1 MKKCGKCNQD
11 FIPSKGLVNYCSLSC
26 RNTREQTEDVN
37 KRRSEKMKNRK
48 LSEEHIKKISG
59 SNNGNWRGG
68 VSLKTK
74 NYTPNRFGDKC
85 LCKFCESEIPKKKS
99 CCENCKPFIQNIKLF
114 KKLKTYKENVRL
126 DELNK
131 ITLEKL
137 YEEYFVNKKS
147 KLVLMEEYGLMSNTI
162 YDFFKKNGIKLRN
175 LSQSLSLSYEESRLS
190 VKSDVRYKQGW
201 HKTWDGKQVF
211 YHSSYELEYAKKLDE
226 QKISYEMES
235 LRIRYF
241 DTQKNKE
248 RIAIPDFY
256 IPSTNTIIEIKSNH
270 TLDEQNMLDRV
281 REFKNLGYNFKLI
294 LENKEMDFKNIG

>member
-11 FIPSKGLVNYCSLSC
+11 FTPSKGLVNYCSLSC
-26 RNTREQTEDVN
+26 RNVREQTEEVN
-37 KRRSEKMKNRK
+37 KRRSEKLKNRK

-59 SNNGNWRGG
+59 SNNGSWRGG
-68 VSLKTK
+68 VSLKKNKKIK
-74 NYTPNRFGDKC
+74 NYTPNRPTNKC
-85 LCKFCESEIPKKKS
+85 LCNFCESEIPKKKS

-131 ITLEKL
+131 IALEKL

-147 KLVLMEEYGLMSNTI
+147 KLVLMKEYGLMSNTI
-162 YDFFKKNGIKLRN
+162 YNFFKKNGVTLRN
-175 LSQSLSLSYEESRLS
+175 LSESVLLSHEESRTF
-190 VKSDVRYKQGW
+190 VKSDVRYKQGY
-201 HKTWDGKQVF
+201 HTTWDDKQVF
-211 YHSSYELEYAKKLDE
+211 YRSSYELEYAKKLDE

-256 IPSTNTIIEIKSNH
+256 IPSTNTIIEIKSDY

-281 REFKNLGYNFKLI
+281 REFKNFKLI
-294 LENKEMDFKNIG
+294 LENKEMD